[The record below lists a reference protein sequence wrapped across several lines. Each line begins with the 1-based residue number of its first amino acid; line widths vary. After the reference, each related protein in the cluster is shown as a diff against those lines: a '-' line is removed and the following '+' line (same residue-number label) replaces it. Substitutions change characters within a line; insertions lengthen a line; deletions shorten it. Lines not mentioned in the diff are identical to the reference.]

1 MAQLALFIARVLDL
15 YSFIIM
21 MRILM
26 SWINP
31 YPQPGTFTWY
41 VSRLTDPFL
50 NAFRSRHLM
59 IGMLDFSPMI
69 AIGLLAV
76 VKSVFEIYG
85 TIGRMSLSL
94 ILQLFLSAFWSYGV
108 QLFFTLLFIMLVVK
122 TIASFMSGSNFSYAV
137 SRMTSVLDPL
147 EDKIRNTFFRR
158 SIPKQTTL
166 NLITLLIV
174 GVSYFVVKYIF
185 NLLLFLVIRIP
196 F

>member
-21 MRILM
+21 FRILM
-26 SWINP
+26 SWVNP

-41 VSRLTDPFL
+41 ISRITDPFM

-69 AIGLLAV
+69 AIGILAV
-76 VKSVFEIYG
+76 VKSVFQIYG

-108 QLFFTLLFIMLVVK
+108 QLFFTLTFIMLVVK
-122 TIASFMSGSNFSYAV
+122 TIASFMSGSRFSMMV
-137 SRMTSVLDPL
+137 GRFTGILDPL
-147 EDKIRNTFFRR
+147 EDKVRNLFFRR

-166 NLITLLIV
+166 NLITLAVTIV
-174 GVSYFVVKYIF
+174 LYFAVRYIF